1 LKLFWIAAVVSI
13 LNHTSLPVP
22 AGSAQLLRDLIHE
35 RLGVYFADSRLD
47 SMLDKL
53 DEPARARNCSSLM
66 DYYHLLKYEEN
77 GHREWE
83 HAMDALSVQETY
95 FWREMS
101 QIQALVEVLV
111 PQWFK
116 KQAGPLRIWSAACA
130 SGEEPY
136 TIAIA
141 LHEAG
146 WGDYPIEILASDA
159 SAAALAKAKRGVFRE
174 RSFRS
179 LPPNLRD
186 KYFQTVET
194 GWLLKP
200 AIQSRVKFSQ
210 ANIVSKS
217 EVRGLASAPIIFCR
231 NVFIYFSSDA
241 IRRAV
246 AAFSSFIPA
255 AGHLFVG
262 ASESLLKLSE
272 DFELTEIR
280 DAFVYVKKS
289 PPIQPP

>member
-1 LKLFWIAAVVSI
+1 MSV

-22 AGSAQLLRDLIHE
+22 AGAPELLRDLIHQ

-47 SMLDKL
+47 SMLEKL
-53 DEPARARNCSSLM
+53 DEPARSRNCNSLM
-66 DYYHLLKYEEN
+66 DYYYLLKYDQN
-77 GHREWE
+77 SHHEWE
-83 HAMDALSVQETY
+83 RAMDALSVQETY

-101 QIQALVEVLV
+101 QVQALVDVLI

-116 KQAGPLRIWSAACA
+116 QQSTPLRIWSAACA

-136 TIAIA
+136 TIAIT

-146 WGDYPIEILASDA
+146 WGDHPIEIVASDA

-174 RSFRS
+174 RSFRA
-179 LPPNLRD
+179 LPPNLRE
-186 KYFQTVET
+186 KYFQAVES

-200 AIQSRVKFSQ
+200 AIQSRVRFSQ

-217 EVRGLASAPIIFCR
+217 DVATLASAPVIFCR

-246 AAFSSFIPA
+246 AAFASFIPSN
-255 AGHLFVG
+255 GHLFIG
-262 ASESLLKLSE
+262 ASESLLKLTE
-272 DFELTEIR
+272 DFELTEIH
-280 DAFVYVKKS
+280 DAFVYVKKRAVG
-289 PPIQPP
+289 PPVKPA